1 MFLRALKTIQ
11 EHKELRNSY
20 KGSTNDLVLKFIPGM
35 FLNRLEK
42 IVVLLVSQ
50 LPQPETFKAQRLGVQ
65 NKYICEGFV
74 VLLYK
79 DLDNVPNAPC
89 KQTQHC

>member
-1 MFLRALKTIQ
+1 MPSGPPVQFGELSPLNFPFQFVVPVFLRALKTIQ

-65 NKYICEGFV
+65 NE
-74 VLLYK
+74 
-79 DLDNVPNAPC
+79 
-89 KQTQHC
+89 